1 MPMGNAG
8 RPLWEVTFKASPW
21 NKTLAVTRQ
30 YTCGRSLCV
39 LFQKAPAYRNK
50 LENYPVVLVHL
61 LTVLGP
67 RMNIGKKS
75 MVLTAV
81 TTHHSEIQSQITQ
94 D

>member
-1 MPMGNAG
+1 M
-8 RPLWEVTFKASPW
+8 
-21 NKTLAVTRQ
+21 
-30 YTCGRSLCV
+30 
-39 LFQKAPAYRNK
+39 FQKAPAYRNK
-50 LENYPVVLVHL
+50 LENYLVVLVHL